1 MEAATQEFQVQR
13 PLLKL
18 IKNSGGDPTADYEV
32 DAKDLEILEQ
42 RIEEIERYLGIEDM
56 DLAYFQSEDG
66 EDLNKKS

>member
-1 MEAATQEFQVQR
+1 MEAATQEFQVQK
-13 PLLKL
+13 PPLKL

-32 DAKDLEILEQ
+32 DAKDLEMLEQ

>member
-1 MEAATQEFQVQR
+1 MEAAPEEFQVQKL
-13 PLLKL
+13 PLKL
-18 IKNSGGDPTADYEV
+18 VKNSGGDPTADYEV
-32 DAKDLEILEQ
+32 DAKDLEMLEQ